1 MILRKPQLASMLFQ
15 DAIGNEA
22 LVNRSHMLSRRCNL
36 SPRRGARFDKEAVV
50 REDTFGISVR
60 ALQFVLVGLCVDVWA
75 TPMI

>member
-1 MILRKPQLASMLFQ
+1 MILRKPQLAAMLFQ

-22 LVNRSHMLSRRCNL
+22 LVHQNHMLSRRCNL
-36 SPRRGARFDKEAVV
+36 SPCRGARFDKEAVV
-50 REDTFGISVR
+50 REDTFGISVW